1 MDEVDLRLCLLLREN
16 SRLPY
21 RKLADEVELSVNAVH
36 SRVGKLEESGII
48 GGFQTKLG
56 KGALKDSVKILIH
69 GESRFE
75 ELDGL
80 KEGLS
85 EDDNTFKMF
94 STSDDYLYIYGILP
108 DISKMSDYVE
118 YIPEVSGI
126 EDPNIFLPSYPR
138 RNFQE
143 EMELKPTDYKIMNSL
158 REDSRKSLSEIADE
172 LDVSTRTVRRRIDKM
187 EDAGAVDYTIRWYPL
202 YSDDF
207 IGLIHGKVG
216 KGDRDQKLSDIK
228 KKYFPNVFD
237 VKKASNHPDKVLIE
251 TWANTLDQIQNI
263 KSELRSMEYFTNLKS
278 RMFYDIEYF
287 DTWRDEVLR
296 EKAKE

>member
-21 RKLADEVELSVNAVH
+21 RKLADKVELSVNAVH
-36 SRVGKLEESGII
+36 SRVGKLREKGII

-56 KGALKDSVKILIH
+56 KGALEGSLRILIH

-75 ELDGL
+75 ETEGV
-80 KEGLS
+80 KEELS
-85 EDDNTFKMF
+85 EDENTFKMI
-94 STSDDYLYIYGILP
+94 STSDDYLYIHGILP
-108 DISKMSDYVE
+108 HISKMSGYVE
-118 YIPEVSGI
+118 YVPEVSGI
-126 EDPNIFLPSYPR
+126 GDPEIFLPSFPGN
-138 RNFQE
+138 NFQE
-143 EMELKPTDYKIMNSL
+143 EIELKRTDHEIMNSL
-158 REDSRKSLSEIADE
+158 REDSRKSLSEVADE
-172 LDVSTRTVRRRIDKM
+172 LDVSTKTVRRRIDKM

-207 IGLIHGKVG
+207 IGLIHGKMKEG
-216 KGDRDQKLSDIK
+216 NRDQKLSDIK

-251 TWANTLDQIQNI
+251 TWANSLDKIQKI
-263 KSELRSMEYFTNLKS
+263 KRELRSTEYFTNLKS

-287 DTWRDEVLR
+287 DTWRDEVLK
-296 EKAKE
+296 EKAKG